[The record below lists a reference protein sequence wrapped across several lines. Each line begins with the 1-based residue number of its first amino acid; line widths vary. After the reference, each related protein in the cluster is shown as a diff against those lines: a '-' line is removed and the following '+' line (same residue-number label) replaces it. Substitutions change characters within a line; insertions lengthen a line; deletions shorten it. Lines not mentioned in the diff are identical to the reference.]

1 MTLGKIFY
9 YILFIPTLLAKG
21 IYYVFHAIDFFMDIG
36 MDFIEVLMEE
46 IKDF

>member
-1 MTLGKIFY
+1 MGIGKIFY

-36 MDFIEVLMEE
+36 MDFIEHLMDE
-46 IKDF
+46 IKEL